1 MGETQKKEKKKIGLT
16 TKIFIALL
24 AGAVF
29 GIILCYAVPSGHIKD
44 DIIVEGVLYVV
55 GQGFIK
61 LMKMLVVPLVFCSL
75 VCGSMSIGDT
85 KKLGTVG
92 ARTLIFYLATTA
104 LAVTVALSVGN
115 LINPGV
121 GLDMST
127 IKTNAASVETM
138 KATSLTDTLLNIIPD
153 NPINSLASGE
163 MLQIIVFALIIGVI
177 IGVLVAII
185 RSAYDQQ
192 PERKKGLPL
201 KILNGICKVY
211 LTVIRGTPMMVQL
224 LIMWF
229 IVWAS
234 ARSTDSNML
243 RCAILAFGINSG
255 AYVAE
260 IFRSGIMSIDKG
272 QMEAG
277 RSVGLTYA
285 ATMRYIIIPQAF
297 KNVLPALGNELI
309 TLLKETSVVTVIG
322 LRDLT
327 KGAMIIQSKT
337 YQAMVP
343 YLAIAAIYLV
353 IVMFLT
359 WVMGKLERRLR
370 QSDLR

>member
-1 MGETQKKEKKKIGLT
+1 MRKSKWQSLSVLRYEAREMKGAIIMWESLKMGFYQT
-16 TKIFIALL
+16 FILEDNYQYFVK
-24 AGAVF
+24 G
-29 GIILCYAVPSGHIKD
+29 
-44 DIIVEGVLYVV
+44 
-55 GQGFIK
+55 
-61 LMKMLVVPLVFCSL
+61 
-75 VCGSMSIGDT
+75 
-85 KKLGTVG
+85 LGT
-92 ARTLIFYLATTA
+92 TLT
-104 LAVTVALSVGN
+104 VT
-115 LINPGV
+115 
-121 GLDMST
+121 
-127 IKTNAASVETM
+127 
-138 KATSLTDTLLNIIPD
+138 
-153 NPINSLASGE
+153 
-163 MLQIIVFALIIGVI
+163 VFALVIGVI

-185 RSAYDQQ
+185 RSAHDQQ
-192 PERKKGLPL
+192 PERKKGLLL

-229 IVWAS
+229 VVWAS
-234 ARSTDSNML
+234 ARSTDSNMMK
-243 RCAILAFGINSG
+243 CAILAFGINSG

-309 TLLKETSVVTVIG
+309 TLVKETSVVTVIG

-327 KGAMIIQSKT
+327 KGAMIVQSKT
-337 YQAMVP
+337 YQALIP
-343 YLAIAAIYLV
+343 YFAIAAIYLV

-359 WVMGKLERRLR
+359 WVMGKMERRLR

>member
-1 MGETQKKEKKKIGLT
+1 MRKSKWQSLSVLRYEVREMKGAIIMWESLKMGFYQT
-16 TKIFIALL
+16 FILEDNYQYFVK
-24 AGAVF
+24 G
-29 GIILCYAVPSGHIKD
+29 
-44 DIIVEGVLYVV
+44 
-55 GQGFIK
+55 
-61 LMKMLVVPLVFCSL
+61 
-75 VCGSMSIGDT
+75 
-85 KKLGTVG
+85 LGT
-92 ARTLIFYLATTA
+92 TLT
-104 LAVTVALSVGN
+104 VT
-115 LINPGV
+115 
-121 GLDMST
+121 
-127 IKTNAASVETM
+127 
-138 KATSLTDTLLNIIPD
+138 
-153 NPINSLASGE
+153 
-163 MLQIIVFALIIGVI
+163 VFALIIGVI

-192 PERKKGLPL
+192 PERKKGLLL

-229 IVWAS
+229 VVWAS
-234 ARSTDSNML
+234 ARSTDSNMMK
-243 RCAILAFGINSG
+243 CAILAFGINSG

-277 RSVGLTYA
+277 RSVRLTYA
-285 ATMRYIIIPQAF
+285 TTMRYIIIPQAF

-309 TLLKETSVVTVIG
+309 TLVKETSVVTVIG

-327 KGAMIIQSKT
+327 KGAMIVQSKT
-337 YQAMVP
+337 YQALVP
-343 YLAIAAIYLV
+343 YVAIAAIYLV

-359 WVMGKLERRLR
+359 WIMGKMERRLR

>member
-1 MGETQKKEKKKIGLT
+1 MWESLKMGFYQT
-16 TKIFIALL
+16 FILEDNYQYFVK
-24 AGAVF
+24 G
-29 GIILCYAVPSGHIKD
+29 
-44 DIIVEGVLYVV
+44 
-55 GQGFIK
+55 
-61 LMKMLVVPLVFCSL
+61 
-75 VCGSMSIGDT
+75 
-85 KKLGTVG
+85 LGT
-92 ARTLIFYLATTA
+92 TLT
-104 LAVTVALSVGN
+104 VT
-115 LINPGV
+115 
-121 GLDMST
+121 
-127 IKTNAASVETM
+127 
-138 KATSLTDTLLNIIPD
+138 
-153 NPINSLASGE
+153 
-163 MLQIIVFALIIGVI
+163 VFALIIGVI

-185 RSAYDQQ
+185 RSAHDQQ
-192 PERKKGLPL
+192 PERKKGLTI

-229 IVWAS
+229 VVWAS
-234 ARSTDSNML
+234 ARSTDSNMMK
-243 RCAILAFGINSG
+243 CAILAFGINSG

-285 ATMRYIIIPQAF
+285 STMRYIIIPQAF

-309 TLLKETSVVTVIG
+309 TLVKETSVVTVIG

-327 KGAMIIQSKT
+327 KGAMIVQSKT
-337 YQAMVP
+337 YQALVP
-343 YLAIAAIYLV
+343 YVAIAAIYLV

-359 WVMGKLERRLR
+359 WIMGKMERRLR

>member
-1 MGETQKKEKKKIGLT
+1 MWESLKMGFYQT
-16 TKIFIALL
+16 FILEDNYQYFVK
-24 AGAVF
+24 G
-29 GIILCYAVPSGHIKD
+29 
-44 DIIVEGVLYVV
+44 
-55 GQGFIK
+55 
-61 LMKMLVVPLVFCSL
+61 
-75 VCGSMSIGDT
+75 
-85 KKLGTVG
+85 LGT
-92 ARTLIFYLATTA
+92 TLT
-104 LAVTVALSVGN
+104 VT
-115 LINPGV
+115 I
-121 GLDMST
+121 
-127 IKTNAASVETM
+127 
-138 KATSLTDTLLNIIPD
+138 
-153 NPINSLASGE
+153 
-163 MLQIIVFALIIGVI
+163 FALIIGVI

-185 RSAYDQQ
+185 RSAHDQQ
-192 PERKKGLPL
+192 PEKKKGLPL

-229 IVWAS
+229 VVWAS
-234 ARSTDSNML
+234 ARSTDSNMMK
-243 RCAILAFGINSG
+243 CAILAFGINSG

-309 TLLKETSVVTVIG
+309 TLVKETSVVTVIG

-327 KGAMIIQSKT
+327 KGAKIVQSKT
-337 YQAMVP
+337 YQALIP
-343 YLAIAAIYLV
+343 YFAIAAIYLV

-359 WVMGKLERRLR
+359 WVMGKMERRLR

>member
-1 MGETQKKEKKKIGLT
+1 MWESLKMGFYQT
-16 TKIFIALL
+16 FILEDNYQYFVK
-24 AGAVF
+24 G
-29 GIILCYAVPSGHIKD
+29 
-44 DIIVEGVLYVV
+44 
-55 GQGFIK
+55 
-61 LMKMLVVPLVFCSL
+61 
-75 VCGSMSIGDT
+75 
-85 KKLGTVG
+85 LGT
-92 ARTLIFYLATTA
+92 TLT
-104 LAVTVALSVGN
+104 VT
-115 LINPGV
+115 
-121 GLDMST
+121 
-127 IKTNAASVETM
+127 
-138 KATSLTDTLLNIIPD
+138 
-153 NPINSLASGE
+153 
-163 MLQIIVFALIIGVI
+163 VFALVIGVI

-185 RSAYDQQ
+185 RSAHDQQ
-192 PERKKGLPL
+192 PERKKGLLL

-229 IVWAS
+229 VVWAS
-234 ARSTDSNML
+234 ARSTDSNMMK
-243 RCAILAFGINSG
+243 CAILAFGINSG

-309 TLLKETSVVTVIG
+309 TLVKETSVVTVIG

-327 KGAMIIQSKT
+327 KGAMIVQSKT
-337 YQAMVP
+337 YQALIP
-343 YLAIAAIYLV
+343 YFAIAAIYLV

>member
-1 MGETQKKEKKKIGLT
+1 MWESLKMGFYQT
-16 TKIFIALL
+16 FILEDNYQYFVK
-24 AGAVF
+24 G
-29 GIILCYAVPSGHIKD
+29 
-44 DIIVEGVLYVV
+44 
-55 GQGFIK
+55 
-61 LMKMLVVPLVFCSL
+61 
-75 VCGSMSIGDT
+75 
-85 KKLGTVG
+85 LGT
-92 ARTLIFYLATTA
+92 TLT
-104 LAVTVALSVGN
+104 VT
-115 LINPGV
+115 
-121 GLDMST
+121 
-127 IKTNAASVETM
+127 
-138 KATSLTDTLLNIIPD
+138 
-153 NPINSLASGE
+153 
-163 MLQIIVFALIIGVI
+163 VFALVIGVI

-185 RSAYDQQ
+185 RSAHDQQ
-192 PERKKGLPL
+192 PERKKGLLL
-201 KILNGICKVY
+201 KILNGICNVY

-229 IVWAS
+229 VVWAS
-234 ARSTDSNML
+234 ARSTDSNMMK
-243 RCAILAFGINSG
+243 CAILAFGINSG

-277 RSVGLTYA
+277 RSVGLTYT

-309 TLLKETSVVTVIG
+309 TLVKETSVVTVIG

-327 KGAMIIQSKT
+327 KGAMIVQSKT
-337 YQAMVP
+337 YQALIP
-343 YLAIAAIYLV
+343 YFAIAAIYLV

>member
-1 MGETQKKEKKKIGLT
+1 MWESLKMGFYQT
-16 TKIFIALL
+16 FILEDNYQYFVK
-24 AGAVF
+24 G
-29 GIILCYAVPSGHIKD
+29 
-44 DIIVEGVLYVV
+44 
-55 GQGFIK
+55 
-61 LMKMLVVPLVFCSL
+61 
-75 VCGSMSIGDT
+75 
-85 KKLGTVG
+85 LGT
-92 ARTLIFYLATTA
+92 TLT
-104 LAVTVALSVGN
+104 VT
-115 LINPGV
+115 I
-121 GLDMST
+121 
-127 IKTNAASVETM
+127 
-138 KATSLTDTLLNIIPD
+138 
-153 NPINSLASGE
+153 
-163 MLQIIVFALIIGVI
+163 FALIIGVI
-177 IGVLVAII
+177 IGILVAII
-185 RSAYDQQ
+185 RSAHDQQ

-229 IVWAS
+229 VVWAS
-234 ARSTDSNML
+234 ARSTDSNMMK
-243 RCAILAFGINSG
+243 CAILAFGINSG

-285 ATMRYIIIPQAF
+285 STMRYIIIPQAF

-309 TLLKETSVVTVIG
+309 TLVKETSVVTVIG

-327 KGAMIIQSKT
+327 KGAMIVQSKT
-337 YQAMVP
+337 YQALVP
-343 YLAIAAIYLV
+343 YVAIAVIYLV

-359 WVMGKLERRLR
+359 WIMGKMERRLR

>member
-1 MGETQKKEKKKIGLT
+1 MRKSKGQSLSVLRYEARKMKGAIIMWESLKMGFYQT
-16 TKIFIALL
+16 FILEDNYQYFVK
-24 AGAVF
+24 G
-29 GIILCYAVPSGHIKD
+29 
-44 DIIVEGVLYVV
+44 
-55 GQGFIK
+55 
-61 LMKMLVVPLVFCSL
+61 
-75 VCGSMSIGDT
+75 
-85 KKLGTVG
+85 LGT
-92 ARTLIFYLATTA
+92 TLT
-104 LAVTVALSVGN
+104 VT
-115 LINPGV
+115 
-121 GLDMST
+121 
-127 IKTNAASVETM
+127 
-138 KATSLTDTLLNIIPD
+138 
-153 NPINSLASGE
+153 
-163 MLQIIVFALIIGVI
+163 VFALVIGVI

-185 RSAYDQQ
+185 RSAHDQQ

-229 IVWAS
+229 VVWAS
-234 ARSTDSNML
+234 ARSTDSNMMK
-243 RCAILAFGINSG
+243 CAILAFGINSG

-309 TLLKETSVVTVIG
+309 TLVKETSVVTVIG

-327 KGAMIIQSKT
+327 KGAMIVQSKT
-337 YQAMVP
+337 YQALIP
-343 YLAIAAIYLV
+343 YFAIAAIYLV

>member
-1 MGETQKKEKKKIGLT
+1 MRKSKWQSLSALRYEAREMKGAIIMWESLKMGFYQT
-16 TKIFIALL
+16 FILEDNYQYFVK
-24 AGAVF
+24 G
-29 GIILCYAVPSGHIKD
+29 
-44 DIIVEGVLYVV
+44 
-55 GQGFIK
+55 
-61 LMKMLVVPLVFCSL
+61 
-75 VCGSMSIGDT
+75 
-85 KKLGTVG
+85 LGT
-92 ARTLIFYLATTA
+92 TLT
-104 LAVTVALSVGN
+104 VT
-115 LINPGV
+115 
-121 GLDMST
+121 
-127 IKTNAASVETM
+127 
-138 KATSLTDTLLNIIPD
+138 
-153 NPINSLASGE
+153 
-163 MLQIIVFALIIGVI
+163 VFALVIGVI

-192 PERKKGLPL
+192 PERKKGLLL

-229 IVWAS
+229 VVWAS
-234 ARSTDSNML
+234 ARSTDSNMMK
-243 RCAILAFGINSG
+243 CAILAFGINSG

-309 TLLKETSVVTVIG
+309 TLVKETSVVTVIG

-327 KGAMIIQSKT
+327 KGAMIVQSKT
-337 YQAMVP
+337 YQALIP
-343 YLAIAAIYLV
+343 YFAIAAIYLV

-359 WVMGKLERRLR
+359 WVMGKMERRLR

>member
-1 MGETQKKEKKKIGLT
+1 MWESLKMGFYQT
-16 TKIFIALL
+16 FILEDNYQYFVK
-24 AGAVF
+24 G
-29 GIILCYAVPSGHIKD
+29 
-44 DIIVEGVLYVV
+44 
-55 GQGFIK
+55 
-61 LMKMLVVPLVFCSL
+61 
-75 VCGSMSIGDT
+75 
-85 KKLGTVG
+85 LGT
-92 ARTLIFYLATTA
+92 TLT
-104 LAVTVALSVGN
+104 VT
-115 LINPGV
+115 I
-121 GLDMST
+121 
-127 IKTNAASVETM
+127 
-138 KATSLTDTLLNIIPD
+138 
-153 NPINSLASGE
+153 
-163 MLQIIVFALIIGVI
+163 FALIIGVI

-185 RSAYDQQ
+185 RSAHDQQ
-192 PERKKGLPL
+192 PEKKKGLPL

-229 IVWAS
+229 VVWES
-234 ARSTDSNML
+234 ARSTDSNMMK
-243 RCAILAFGINSG
+243 CAILAFGINSG

-285 ATMRYIIIPQAF
+285 STMRYIIIPQAF

-309 TLLKETSVVTVIG
+309 TLVKETSVVTVIG

-327 KGAMIIQSKT
+327 KGAMIVQSKT
-337 YQAMVP
+337 YQALVP
-343 YLAIAAIYLV
+343 YVAIAAIYLV

-359 WVMGKLERRLR
+359 WVMGKMERRLR

>member
-1 MGETQKKEKKKIGLT
+1 MRKSKGQSLSVLRYEVREMKGAIIMWESLKMGFYQT
-16 TKIFIALL
+16 FILEDNYQYFVK
-24 AGAVF
+24 G
-29 GIILCYAVPSGHIKD
+29 
-44 DIIVEGVLYVV
+44 
-55 GQGFIK
+55 
-61 LMKMLVVPLVFCSL
+61 
-75 VCGSMSIGDT
+75 
-85 KKLGTVG
+85 LGT
-92 ARTLIFYLATTA
+92 TLT
-104 LAVTVALSVGN
+104 VT
-115 LINPGV
+115 
-121 GLDMST
+121 
-127 IKTNAASVETM
+127 
-138 KATSLTDTLLNIIPD
+138 
-153 NPINSLASGE
+153 
-163 MLQIIVFALIIGVI
+163 VFALVIGVI

-185 RSAYDQQ
+185 RSAHDQQ

-229 IVWAS
+229 VVWAS
-234 ARSTDSNML
+234 ARSTDSNMMK
-243 RCAILAFGINSG
+243 CAILAFGINSG

-285 ATMRYIIIPQAF
+285 STMRYIIIPQAF

-309 TLLKETSVVTVIG
+309 TLVKETSVVTVIG

-327 KGAMIIQSKT
+327 KGAMIVQSKT
-337 YQAMVP
+337 YQALVP
-343 YLAIAAIYLV
+343 YVAIAAIYLV

-359 WVMGKLERRLR
+359 WIMGKMERRLR

>member
-1 MGETQKKEKKKIGLT
+1 MPQKVAVYISILGKTKGEEEMLESLKLGIYQT
-16 TKIFIALL
+16 FIL
-24 AGAVF
+24 
-29 GIILCYAVPSGHIKD
+29 D
-44 DIIVEGVLYVV
+44 DNY
-55 GQGFIK
+55 QYFIK
-61 LMKMLVVPLVFCSL
+61 
-75 VCGSMSIGDT
+75 G
-85 KKLGTVG
+85 LGT
-92 ARTLIFYLATTA
+92 TLT
-104 LAVTVALSVGN
+104 VT
-115 LINPGV
+115 I
-121 GLDMST
+121 
-127 IKTNAASVETM
+127 
-138 KATSLTDTLLNIIPD
+138 
-153 NPINSLASGE
+153 
-163 MLQIIVFALIIGVI
+163 FALVLGVI
-177 IGVLVAII
+177 LGVIVAVI

-192 PERKKGLPL
+192 PEKKKGLPL

-337 YQAMVP
+337 YQAIVP

-353 IVMFLT
+353 MVMFLT

>member
-1 MGETQKKEKKKIGLT
+1 MWESLKMGFYQT
-16 TKIFIALL
+16 FILEDNYQYFVK
-24 AGAVF
+24 G
-29 GIILCYAVPSGHIKD
+29 
-44 DIIVEGVLYVV
+44 
-55 GQGFIK
+55 
-61 LMKMLVVPLVFCSL
+61 
-75 VCGSMSIGDT
+75 
-85 KKLGTVG
+85 LGT
-92 ARTLIFYLATTA
+92 TLT
-104 LAVTVALSVGN
+104 VT
-115 LINPGV
+115 
-121 GLDMST
+121 
-127 IKTNAASVETM
+127 
-138 KATSLTDTLLNIIPD
+138 
-153 NPINSLASGE
+153 
-163 MLQIIVFALIIGVI
+163 VFALVIGVI

-185 RSAYDQQ
+185 RSAHDQQ
-192 PERKKGLPL
+192 PERKKGLLL

-229 IVWAS
+229 VVWAS
-234 ARSTDSNML
+234 ARSTDSNMMK
-243 RCAILAFGINSG
+243 CAILAFGINSG

-285 ATMRYIIIPQAF
+285 STMRYIIIPQAF

-309 TLLKETSVVTVIG
+309 TLVKETSVVTVIG

-327 KGAMIIQSKT
+327 KGAMIVQSKT
-337 YQAMVP
+337 YQALIP
-343 YLAIAAIYLV
+343 YFAIAAIYLV

>member
-1 MGETQKKEKKKIGLT
+1 MLESQKLGIYQT
-16 TKIFIALL
+16 FIL
-24 AGAVF
+24 
-29 GIILCYAVPSGHIKD
+29 D
-44 DIIVEGVLYVV
+44 DNY
-55 GQGFIK
+55 QYFIK
-61 LMKMLVVPLVFCSL
+61 
-75 VCGSMSIGDT
+75 G
-85 KKLGTVG
+85 LGT
-92 ARTLIFYLATTA
+92 TLT
-104 LAVTVALSVGN
+104 VT
-115 LINPGV
+115 I
-121 GLDMST
+121 
-127 IKTNAASVETM
+127 
-138 KATSLTDTLLNIIPD
+138 
-153 NPINSLASGE
+153 
-163 MLQIIVFALIIGVI
+163 FALVLGVI
-177 IGVLVAII
+177 LGVIVAVI

-192 PERKKGLPL
+192 PEKKKGLPL

-359 WVMGKLERRLR
+359 WVMGKLDRRMR
-370 QSDLR
+370 QSDLL